1 MGVKRGC
8 LMVMVREH
16 EDYKDLYDEVTW
28 SLSSRTVH
36 ISSRVNNNEVKPL
49 QPLQVAGEIAAVPP
63 PVFSSE

>member
-16 EDYKDLYDEVTW
+16 EDYKDLYDEVMQ

-36 ISSRVNNNEVKPL
+36 TSSLV
-49 QPLQVAGEIAAVPP
+49 
-63 PVFSSE
+63 